1 MDWVMFI
8 ILGLSSGLAILL
20 ALSMFAGWVAK
31 NFFGKSDSWLE
42 YGMDEDEM

>member
-20 ALSMFAGWVAK
+20 ALSMVVSWATK
-31 NFFGKSDSWLE
+31 NLFGKSDSWLE
-42 YGMDEDEM
+42 YGIDEDEM